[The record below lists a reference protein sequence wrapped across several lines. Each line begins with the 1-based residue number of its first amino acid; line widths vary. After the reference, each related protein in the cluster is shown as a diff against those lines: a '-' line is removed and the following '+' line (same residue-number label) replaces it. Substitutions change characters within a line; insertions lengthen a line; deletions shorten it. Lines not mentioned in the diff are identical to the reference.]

1 MVRAPHPG
9 DARGCKQLSGSR
21 PDPEARWA
29 GKEAPAA
36 GTSPCGPAVPSPLH
50 PGRWMES
57 KTELG
62 AARSHWA
69 DRRGSLGSLTAQ
81 GGHWVA
87 AESQR
92 GFLSAEAG
100 TGELSAWERGQA
112 NLSKGM
118 GHLSLSRSKD
128 EGLVFRIIILVLTEA
143 VGLAG
148 LAGNGIVL
156 WLLSSRIHRNNF
168 SIYLL
173 DLASADFLFLCCHL
187 VMVIPETLDIFF
199 AFPSYVSDSLL
210 ALRFFF
216 YTVGLSLLGAIS
228 MEQCA
233 ATLWPAC
240 YRRRRPPHTSAIVCA
255 FLWALCLL
263 LHFLSYGTCGELSGG
278 NGGMVCSHVGLARVG
293 LLFLLLFA
301 MCVSSLILLV
311 RVECGSQHRWPQK
324 FYLIILFT
332 VLTFLFC
339 GLPFGIYRLSLN
351 WLIIPPHYYCLGILL
366 ACVNSSAKPPIY
378 FCVGSLRQRRFREPL
393 KAVLLR
399 ALGDEEELGEGGEM
413 LDTGP
418 VEI

>member
-1 MVRAPHPG
+1 
-9 DARGCKQLSGSR
+9 
-21 PDPEARWA
+21 
-29 GKEAPAA
+29 
-36 GTSPCGPAVPSPLH
+36 
-50 PGRWMES
+50 MEP

-81 GGHWVA
+81 GGRWVS

-92 GFLSAEAG
+92 GILSMDAG
-100 TGELSAWERGQA
+100 AGEQVPGYHGVGNQTEDV
-112 NLSKGM
+112 K
-118 GHLSLSRSKD
+118 HLIMSD
-128 EGLVFRIIILVLTEA
+128 EGLVFSVIILALTEA
-143 VGLAG
+143 VGLVG

-187 VMVIPETLDIFF
+187 VIVIPETLQHHFS
-199 AFPSYVSDSLL
+199 FPHYVYDSLL

-216 YTVGLSLLGAIS
+216 YTVGLSLLAAIS

-233 ATLWPAC
+233 ATLWPTC
-240 YRRRRPPHTSAIVCA
+240 YSRRRPPHTSAIVCA
-255 FLWALCLL
+255 LLWALCLL

-278 NGGMVCSHVGLARVG
+278 TSGTLCSQIGLARVG
-293 LLFLLLFA
+293 LLFLLLTT

-311 RVECGSQHRWPQK
+311 RVECGSQRRWPLK

-351 WLIIPPHYYCLGILL
+351 WMDIPAYYYCLSILM
-366 ACVNSSAKPPIY
+366 ACVNSSAKPLIY
-378 FCVGSLRQRRFREPL
+378 FCVGSLRQRRFQEPL

>member
-1 MVRAPHPG
+1 
-9 DARGCKQLSGSR
+9 
-21 PDPEARWA
+21 
-29 GKEAPAA
+29 
-36 GTSPCGPAVPSPLH
+36 
-50 PGRWMES
+50 MEL

-81 GGHWVA
+81 GGRWVA

-92 GFLSAEAG
+92 GFLSVDAG
-100 TGELSAWERGQA
+100 AGEQLPMLSAWDRGDGNRTEA
-112 NLSKGM
+112 MRRLFASE
-118 GHLSLSRSKD
+118 SED
-128 EGLVFRIIILVLTEA
+128 EGLLFSSVILALTEL
-143 VGLAG
+143 VGLVG
-148 LAGNGIVL
+148 LAGNGVVL

-173 DLASADFLFLCCHL
+173 DLASADFLFLCCH
-187 VMVIPETLDIFF
+187 VVIVIPETLQHHFS
-199 AFPSYVSDSLL
+199 FPHYVYDSLL

-216 YTVGLSLLGAIS
+216 YTVGLSLLAAIS
-228 MEQCA
+228 TEQCA
-233 ATLWPAC
+233 ATLGPAC
-240 YRRRRPPHTSAIVCA
+240 YGRRRPAHTSAIVCA
-255 FLWALCLL
+255 LLWALCLV
-263 LHFLSYGTCGELSGG
+263 LHFVSYGTCGELSGG
-278 NGGMVCSHVGLARVG
+278 SSGPLCSHIGWARVAF
-293 LLFLLLFA
+293 LFLLLTT

-311 RVECGSQHRWPQK
+311 RVECGSQRCWPQK

-351 WLIIPPHYYCLGILL
+351 WLGIPAYYYCVSILM
-366 ACVNSSAKPPIY
+366 ACVNSSAKPLIY
-378 FCVGSLRQRRFREPL
+378 YCVGSLRHRRFREPL

-399 ALGDEEELGEGGEM
+399 ALGDEEELGEGGER